1 MHNFMLL
8 DRTEVLI
15 ENDPIVGWV
24 AVDLSTQDVDSQNAG
39 YGISP
44 EDAVEDLV
52 CILDEYADHLD
63 RQAEM
68 YLGPKVGEV

>member
-15 ENDPIVGWV
+15 KNDPIGGWL
-24 AVDLSTQDVDSQNAG
+24 AIDLSTQDVDSQNAG

-44 EDAVEDLV
+44 KDAVEDLV
-52 CILDEYADHLD
+52 CVLDEYADYLD
-63 RQAEM
+63 QQAEM